1 MDKEIQLIHEEFFK
15 TFDKD
20 LVDCYNVC
28 LGKVCSKIFEFMR
41 SNKFWRWLTR
51 MNHASSIR
59 IIRNKMGNIDTL
71 YTMKEKDVL
80 KIYRLIKSDDSLGEA
95 IAFVVTYL
103 VENGCPMEQIV
114 AACTSEPLD
123 EASMRSYCID
133 YDVPIFSAARKRV
146 GIDITSKIED
156 CLIGL
161 RVIITYCKWMK
172 YDDPLILARIY
183 LYATRVIENKQ
194 KSSKLR

>member
-20 LVDCYNVC
+20 LIDCYDVC
-28 LGKVCSKIFEFMR
+28 LGKACSKIFEFMR

-59 IIRNKMGNIDTL
+59 VIRRSSLASPGNIDVL

-80 KIYRLIKSDDSLGEA
+80 KIYRLLKSDDSLGEA

-114 AACTSEPLD
+114 AALTAEPLN

-133 YDVPIFSAARKRV
+133 YDIPIFGAARKQV
-146 GIDITSKIED
+146 ANKIED
-156 CLIGL
+156 CLMGL
-161 RVIITYCKWMK
+161 RVINTYCKWMK
-172 YDDPLILARIY
+172 YDDPLILACIY
-183 LYATRVIENKQ
+183 LYGTRVIDGAK
-194 KSSKLR
+194 